1 LQVRRLPKQRRSR
14 IERFLT
20 LFNQAWVMEQKYILD
35 LQEVPEGFE
44 DIAEY
49 LQRPLQE
56 EDIRAKLRAEEEVE
70 ALFAQ
75 QEAENA
81 YYKRTAEEER
91 RQKEEARA
99 REEEAK
105 AREEEE
111 RRQKEEER
119 RQKEEERRQKEQA
132 LEQAREARIKLAR
145 LLLRSGMSVKDAA
158 LETGLSEDELSE
170 LDQ

>member
-81 YYKRTAEEER
+81 YYKRTAQEER
-91 RQKEEARA
+91 RQKEEAKAREEEA
-99 REEEAK
+99 KVREEEAK
-105 AREEEE
+105 ARE
-111 RRQKEEER
+111 
-119 RQKEEERRQKEQA
+119 EEERRQKEQA

-170 LDQ
+170 LD

>member
-1 LQVRRLPKQRRSR
+1 RSR
-14 IERFLT
+14 IEQFLT

-56 EDIRAKLRAEEEVE
+56 EEIRAKLRAEEEVE
-70 ALFAQ
+70 AIFAQ
-75 QEAENA
+75 QEADKA

-91 RQKEEARA
+91 RQKEEAKA
-99 REEEAK
+99 REKEAK
-105 AREEEE
+105 ARE
-111 RRQKEEER
+111 
-119 RQKEEERRQKEQA
+119 EQA

-145 LLLRSGMSVKDAA
+145 LLLRTGMSVKDAV
-158 LETGLSEDELSE
+158 LETGLSEEELRGLE
-170 LDQ
+170 